1 MRRIEIDD
9 EVYAELEKLVR
20 GFEQPNDI
28 LRRVLLKSPN
38 TEPPSAGRRMS
49 TSIPGALV
57 SLITKGFLKPGDTLS
72 HVQVRKGR
80 TFVGVVEADGWV
92 RTDIKRY
99 KEPSPALGD
108 LVGTSIDGWAFW
120 THDRLG
126 KTLRQLREGQQ
137 RQGSRGI
144 VLGPDSAV

>member
-1 MRRIEIDD
+1 
-9 EVYAELEKLVR
+9 LEKVVR

-28 LRRVLLKSPN
+28 LRRVLLKAPRA
-38 TEPPSAGRRMS
+38 ELPSVGRRMS

-57 SLITKGFLKPGDTLS
+57 SLIAKGFLKPGDTLS

-80 TFVGVVEADGWV
+80 SFVGVVEADGWV

-108 LVGTSIDGWAFW
+108 LVGTSIDGWAYW
-120 THDRLG
+120 THDRSG
-126 KTLRQLREGQQ
+126 KTLRQLRQDSG
-137 RQGSRGI
+137 GKGRGEM
-144 VLGPDSAV
+144 

>member
-28 LRRVLLKSPN
+28 LRRVLLKA
-38 TEPPSAGRRMS
+38 PSAERPSVGRRMS

-57 SLITKGFLKPGDTLS
+57 SLIAKGFLKPEDTLS

-108 LVGTSIDGWAFW
+108 LVGTSIDGWAYW
-120 THDRLG
+120 THDRSG
-126 KTLRQLREGQQ
+126 KTLRQLRHDSG
-137 RQGSRGI
+137 GKGRGEM
-144 VLGPDSAV
+144 